1 MSIVPRKN
9 LFSIAGLAAFGLV
22 FSLVACDDSS
32 SASNDEVP
40 VSSASPESSAIPE
53 SSSSGMSNANSKKLD
68 SASCET
74 LKVVAP
80 PYECSDSQNNDG
92 LDIDGYYYAIFKS
105 PGRELCTYRCQQNE
119 WSFVPVN
126 DVPVKTN
133 DFSDT
138 RLEQVLASFKE
149 CNAENE
155 GLVNVLGESNGNSG
169 TSIFV
174 YYRCEQG
181 HWVNNPRW
189 VACDT
194 AGVPEGGVCR
204 VHTDLHDWE
213 YYKYAGNGKWEETN
227 ASAVLEK
234 ECTTEIAGTV
244 DSVAGRHNVSGGEY
258 HYFMCGRNTW
268 TEINSDLLKCITEK
282 TNIGDECC
290 DDVVSV
296 SARISY
302 VSHSILYKKT
312 EEGWVSQGEYDV
324 AACRRSSNDPCPLP
338 TEACTDGSQNKID
351 STLKSAEKS
360 RTCYSLCMN
369 KEWKVIPAEKA
380 AMYAYCGEPDEENHS
395 QCCYPL
401 PVANT
406 EKNVF
411 RSERFVYED
420 RIGWVGMRYYLTPDC
435 TESEE

>member
-1 MSIVPRKN
+1 MRKSSFATIV
-9 LFSIAGLAAFGLV
+9 LAVAMA
-22 FSLVACDDSS
+22 LVACDDSS
-32 SASNDEVP
+32 SAGNDEVP
-40 VSSASPESSAIPE
+40 VSSATPESSAIPE
-53 SSSSGMSNANSKKLD
+53 SSSSGMSKANSRELD

-80 PYECSDSQNNDG
+80 PYECNDSLNNDG
-92 LDIDGYYYAIFKS
+92 LNIDGYYYAIFKW
-105 PGRELCTYRCQQNE
+105 PGTELCTYKCQQNK

-126 DVPVKTN
+126 DVPEKTN
-133 DFSDT
+133 GFSDT
-138 RLEQVLASFKE
+138 RLDRVLASFKE

-155 GLVNVLGESNGNSG
+155 GLVNVLGESDADPRNS
-169 TSIFV
+169 TILV
-174 YYRCEQG
+174 YYKCVQG
-181 HWVNNPRW
+181 RWVNEPEW

-194 AGVPEGGVCR
+194 AGVPERGICR
-204 VHTDLHDWE
+204 VHIFLDDWE
-213 YYKYAGNGKWEETN
+213 YYKYAGNGEWEKTN

-296 SARISY
+296 AARISY

-351 STLKSAEKS
+351 STLKSAENS

-406 EKNVF
+406 EEKVF
-411 RSERFVYED
+411 RSERFVYKD
-420 RIGWVGMRYYLTPDC
+420 RIGWVGMRDYLTPDC